1 MNSMA
6 HKPYLNKAVI
16 KTAFKINIVILNI
29 FQMQGNLSFH
39 GRGMDLVIITATF
52 YKIWGALSSSNVC
65 SFRVLHFEVLQIK
78 HVFLKKKLKQDVKI
92 EHFIL

>member
-1 MNSMA
+1 MA
-6 HKPYLNKAVI
+6 HKSYLNKAVI

-29 FQMQGNLSFH
+29 FQMQGDLSFH
-39 GRGMDLVIITATF
+39 RRGMDLVIITATF

-78 HVFLKKKLKQDVKI
+78 HGFKNRN
-92 EHFIL
+92 